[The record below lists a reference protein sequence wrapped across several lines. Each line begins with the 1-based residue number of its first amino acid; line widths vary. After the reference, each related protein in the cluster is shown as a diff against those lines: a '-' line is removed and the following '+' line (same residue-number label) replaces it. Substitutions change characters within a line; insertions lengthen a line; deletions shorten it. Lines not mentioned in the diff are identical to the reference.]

1 MISKLAALKEDVA
14 IDVKSVE
21 MNEMGS
27 RKEYVGVSQQILS
40 RCIARARC
48 TPSHGWVVECSKS
61 QPRRRNR
68 AWGHRTWAHF
78 PRRGMA

>member
-27 RKEYVGVSQQILS
+27 RKEYVGVPTNTLAMHRACAMHTIS
-40 RCIARARC
+40 RL
-48 TPSHGWVVECSKS
+48 GGGV
-61 QPRRRNR
+61 Q
-68 AWGHRTWAHF
+68 
-78 PRRGMA
+78 

>member
-48 TPSHGWVVECSKS
+48 AMHTISRLGGRV
-61 QPRRRNR
+61 Q
-68 AWGHRTWAHF
+68 
-78 PRRGMA
+78 